1 MAYTTQ
7 AEMVDA
13 FGSLEIIQLTDRA
26 DPPLG
31 AVDAAVLATAL
42 DDAAAEIDSYLV
54 GRYTLP
60 MSPAPSVLKRFNR
73 EMARYLLYKDA
84 APQEIADRYK
94 SAIKFLT
101 NVANGVA
108 SLGPDSVGQQA
119 PGAVQYV
126 ANPSIFG
133 GIEL

>member
-1 MAYTTQ
+1 MPYTTQ

-13 FGSLEIIQLTDRA
+13 FGADELIQLTDRA

-31 AVDAAVLATAL
+31 AIDAAVLAAAL
-42 DDAAAEIDSYLV
+42 ADAAAEIDSYLV

-60 MSPAPSVLKRFNR
+60 MSPTPTVLKRFNR
-73 EMARYLLYKDA
+73 EIGRYLLYKDA
-84 APQEIADRYK
+84 SPDEVRDRYK

-108 SLGPDSVGQQA
+108 SIGPDAVSQET
-119 PGAVQYV
+119 PGSVQYSAAASV
-126 ANPSIFG
+126 FG
-133 GIEL
+133 GVEL